1 MQDFIVF
8 LHLSALMVE
17 NTPETV
23 SGSRSAKGIPAP
35 PGVSDT
41 RLPEWKHA
49 SMIRRKKRNLHPS
62 GENYNLKDS
71 GNKLYYLESSLRQ
84 TPDQTDLEERINQ

>member
-1 MQDFIVF
+1 
-8 LHLSALMVE
+8 
-17 NTPETV
+17 
-23 SGSRSAKGIPAP
+23 
-35 PGVSDT
+35 
-41 RLPEWKHA
+41 
-49 SMIRRKKRNLHPS
+49 MIRRKKRNLHPS